1 MREKIEYFIVL
12 SVIKISKF
20 LSKFAVFALLK
31 FFAVILFWVLK
42 SRRKLAINNILAAYK
57 DFDFKKAKSLAKAN
71 FISISQTVAEVLLL
85 INDRINLDDVMQNG
99 ESAVKK
105 VKELTKNNKNGII
118 FVTAHF
124 GNWEFLAHYFATKG
138 FPASVV
144 GRYGNNSLIEDNITF
159 PFRHKFGNDLIYKD
173 DAMRNMIK
181 LLKNHGNLGILTDQ
195 KTGNFKA
202 EFFGRKCY
210 TTKSVATL
218 FLKFNPVI
226 IPIFAKRIDK
236 TKFEIIVEKFPEIPS
251 NLSKNEAEL
260 FITQTCNDI
269 FENIVRSAPEQWF
282 WMHNRW
288 RMDA

>member
-20 LSKFAVFALLK
+20 LPKFAVFALLK

-138 FPASVV
+138 FPVSVV

-218 FLKFNPVI
+218 FLKFNPMI

-236 TKFEIIVEKFPEIPS
+236 MKFEIIVEKFPEIPS

>member
-20 LSKFAVFALLK
+20 LPKFAVFALLK

-85 INDRINLDDVMQNG
+85 INDRINLDNVMQNG

-138 FPASVV
+138 FPVSVV

-210 TTKSVATL
+210 TTKTVATL
-218 FLKFNPVI
+218 FLKFNPMI

-288 RMDA
+288 RMDV

>member
-12 SVIKISKF
+12 FVIKISKF
-20 LSKFAVFALLK
+20 LPKFAVFALLK

-71 FISISQTVAEVLLL
+71 FISISQTIAEVLLL

-138 FPASVV
+138 FPVSVV

-236 TKFEIIVEKFPEIPS
+236 MKFEIIVEKFPEIPS

>member
-20 LSKFAVFALLK
+20 LPKFAVFALLK

-57 DFDFKKAKSLAKAN
+57 DFDFRKAKSLAKAN

-138 FPASVV
+138 FPVSVV

-236 TKFEIIVEKFPEIPS
+236 MKFEIIVEKFPEIPS

-288 RMDA
+288 RMDV

>member
-12 SVIKISKF
+12 YVIKISKF
-20 LSKFAVFALLK
+20 LPKFAVFALLK

-138 FPASVV
+138 FPVSVV

-202 EFFGRKCY
+202 EFFGRECY

-288 RMDA
+288 RMDV

>member
-12 SVIKISKF
+12 SIIKISKF
-20 LSKFAVFALLK
+20 LPKFAVFALLK

-42 SRRKLAINNILAAYK
+42 SRKKLAINNILAAYK

-138 FPASVV
+138 FPVSVV

-202 EFFGRKCY
+202 EFFERECY

>member
-20 LSKFAVFALLK
+20 LPKFAVFALLK

-138 FPASVV
+138 FPVSVV

-202 EFFGRKCY
+202 EFFGRECY

>member
-20 LSKFAVFALLK
+20 LPKFAVFALLK

-85 INDRINLDDVMQNG
+85 INDRINLGDVMQNG

-138 FPASVV
+138 FPVSVV

>member
-12 SVIKISKF
+12 SIIKISKF
-20 LSKFAVFALLK
+20 LPKFAVFALLK

-42 SRRKLAINNILAAYK
+42 SRKKLAINNILAAYK

-138 FPASVV
+138 FPVSVV

-202 EFFGRKCY
+202 EFFGRECY

>member
-20 LSKFAVFALLK
+20 LPKFAVFALLK

-138 FPASVV
+138 FPVSVV

-236 TKFEIIVEKFPEIPS
+236 MKFEIIVEKFPEIPS

>member
-20 LSKFAVFALLK
+20 LPKFAVFALLK
-31 FFAVILFWVLK
+31 FFATILFWVLK

-138 FPASVV
+138 FPVSVV

-288 RMDA
+288 RMDV

>member
-20 LSKFAVFALLK
+20 LPKFAVFALLK

-138 FPASVV
+138 FPVSVV

-202 EFFGRKCY
+202 EFFGRQCY

-236 TKFEIIVEKFPEIPS
+236 MKFEIIVEKFPEIPS

-269 FENIVRSAPEQWF
+269 FENIVRSVPEQWF

-288 RMDA
+288 RMDV

>member
-20 LSKFAVFALLK
+20 LPKFAVFALLK

-138 FPASVV
+138 FPVSVV

-202 EFFGRKCY
+202 EFFGRECY

-288 RMDA
+288 RMDV

>member
-20 LSKFAVFALLK
+20 LPKFAVFALLK

-138 FPASVV
+138 FPVSVV

-202 EFFGRKCY
+202 EFFGRECY

-218 FLKFNPVI
+218 FLKFNPMI

>member
-20 LSKFAVFALLK
+20 LPKFAVFALLK

-138 FPASVV
+138 FPVSVV

-236 TKFEIIVEKFPEIPS
+236 MKFEIIVEKFPEIPS

-260 FITQTCNDI
+260 FITQACNDI

-288 RMDA
+288 KQD

>member
-20 LSKFAVFALLK
+20 LPKFAVFALLK

-138 FPASVV
+138 FPVSVV

-202 EFFGRKCY
+202 EFFGRQCY

-218 FLKFNPVI
+218 FLKFNPMI

-288 RMDA
+288 RMDV

>member
-20 LSKFAVFALLK
+20 LPKFAVFALLK
-31 FFAVILFWVLK
+31 FFAVILFCILK

-138 FPASVV
+138 FPVSVV

-202 EFFGRKCY
+202 EFFGRECY

>member
-20 LSKFAVFALLK
+20 LPKFAVFALLK

-138 FPASVV
+138 FPVSVV

-202 EFFGRKCY
+202 EFFGRECY

-218 FLKFNPVI
+218 FLKFNPMI

-236 TKFEIIVEKFPEIPS
+236 MKFEIIVEKFPEIPS

-288 RMDA
+288 KQD

>member
-20 LSKFAVFALLK
+20 LPKFAVFALLK

-138 FPASVV
+138 FPVSVV

-202 EFFGRKCY
+202 EFFGRECY

-218 FLKFNPVI
+218 FLKFNPMI

-288 RMDA
+288 RMDV

>member
-12 SVIKISKF
+12 FVIKISKF
-20 LSKFAVFALLK
+20 LPKFAVFALLK

-138 FPASVV
+138 FPVSVV

-236 TKFEIIVEKFPEIPS
+236 MKFEIIVEKFPEIPS

>member
-20 LSKFAVFALLK
+20 LPKFAVFALLK

-138 FPASVV
+138 FPVSVV

-288 RMDA
+288 RMDV

>member
-20 LSKFAVFALLK
+20 LPKFAVFALLK

-138 FPASVV
+138 FPVSVV

-202 EFFGRKCY
+202 EFFGRQCY

-218 FLKFNPVI
+218 FLKFNPMI

-236 TKFEIIVEKFPEIPS
+236 MKFEIIVEKFPEIPS

-260 FITQTCNDI
+260 FITQACNDI

-288 RMDA
+288 KQD

>member
-20 LSKFAVFALLK
+20 LPKFAVFALLK

-85 INDRINLDDVMQNG
+85 INDRINLGDVMQNG

-138 FPASVV
+138 FPVSVV

-202 EFFGRKCY
+202 EFFGRECY

>member
-20 LSKFAVFALLK
+20 LPKFAVFVLLK

-138 FPASVV
+138 FPVSVV

-202 EFFGRKCY
+202 EFFGRECY

-218 FLKFNPVI
+218 FLKFNPMI

-236 TKFEIIVEKFPEIPS
+236 MKFEIIVEKFPEIPS

>member
-20 LSKFAVFALLK
+20 LPKFAVFALLK

-138 FPASVV
+138 FPVSVV

-202 EFFGRKCY
+202 EFFGRQCY

-218 FLKFNPVI
+218 FLKFNPMI

-236 TKFEIIVEKFPEIPS
+236 MKFEIIVEKFPEIPS

-260 FITQTCNDI
+260 FITQACNDI

-288 RMDA
+288 RMDV

>member
-20 LSKFAVFALLK
+20 LPKFAVFALLK

-138 FPASVV
+138 FPVSVV

-236 TKFEIIVEKFPEIPS
+236 MKFEIIVEKFPEIPS

-288 RMDA
+288 RMDV

>member
-20 LSKFAVFALLK
+20 LPKFAVFALLK

-138 FPASVV
+138 FPVSVV

-181 LLKNHGNLGILTDQ
+181 LLKNYGNLGILTDQ

-288 RMDA
+288 RMDV

>member
-1 MREKIEYFIVL
+1 M
-12 SVIKISKF
+12 
-20 LSKFAVFALLK
+20 
-31 FFAVILFWVLK
+31 
-42 SRRKLAINNILAAYK
+42 
-57 DFDFKKAKSLAKAN
+57 
-71 FISISQTVAEVLLL
+71 LL

-138 FPASVV
+138 FPVSVV

-236 TKFEIIVEKFPEIPS
+236 MKFEIIVEKFPEIPS

>member
-12 SVIKISKF
+12 SIIKISKF
-20 LSKFAVFALLK
+20 LPKFAVFALLK

-42 SRRKLAINNILAAYK
+42 SRKKLAINNILAAYK

-138 FPASVV
+138 FPVSVV

-202 EFFGRKCY
+202 EFFGRECY

-218 FLKFNPVI
+218 FLKFNPMI

>member
-20 LSKFAVFALLK
+20 LPKFAVFALLK

-138 FPASVV
+138 FPVSVV

-236 TKFEIIVEKFPEIPS
+236 MKFEIIVEKFPEIPS

-260 FITQTCNDI
+260 FITQACNDI

-288 RMDA
+288 RMDV

>member
-20 LSKFAVFALLK
+20 LPKFAVFALLK

-138 FPASVV
+138 FPVSVV

-236 TKFEIIVEKFPEIPS
+236 MKFEIIVEKFPEIPS

-269 FENIVRSAPEQWF
+269 FENTVRSAPEQWF

-288 RMDA
+288 RMDV

>member
-20 LSKFAVFALLK
+20 LPKFAVFALLK

-138 FPASVV
+138 FPVSVV

-202 EFFGRKCY
+202 EFFGRQCY

-218 FLKFNPVI
+218 FLKFNPMI

-236 TKFEIIVEKFPEIPS
+236 MKFEIIVEKFPEIPS

-288 RMDA
+288 KQD

>member
-20 LSKFAVFALLK
+20 LPKFAVFALLK

-57 DFDFKKAKSLAKAN
+57 DFDFIKAKSLAKAN

-99 ESAVKK
+99 ELAVKK

-138 FPASVV
+138 FPVSVV

-202 EFFGRKCY
+202 EFFGRECY

-288 RMDA
+288 RMDV

>member
-20 LSKFAVFALLK
+20 LPKFAVFALLK

-138 FPASVV
+138 FPVSVV

-269 FENIVRSAPEQWF
+269 FENIVRSVPEQWF

-288 RMDA
+288 RMDV

>member
-20 LSKFAVFALLK
+20 LPKFAVFALLK

-138 FPASVV
+138 FPVSVV

-181 LLKNHGNLGILTDQ
+181 LLKNHGNLGILTEQ

-236 TKFEIIVEKFPEIPS
+236 MKFEIIVEKFPEIPS

>member
-12 SVIKISKF
+12 SIIKISKF
-20 LSKFAVFALLK
+20 LPKFAVFALLK

-138 FPASVV
+138 FPVSVV

-202 EFFGRKCY
+202 EFFGRQCY

-218 FLKFNPVI
+218 FLKFNPMI

-288 RMDA
+288 RMDV

>member
-12 SVIKISKF
+12 SIIKISKF
-20 LSKFAVFALLK
+20 LPKFAVFALLK

-42 SRRKLAINNILAAYK
+42 SRKKLAINNILAAYK

-138 FPASVV
+138 FPVSVV

>member
-20 LSKFAVFALLK
+20 LPKFAVFALLK

-85 INDRINLDDVMQNG
+85 INDRINLDDIIQNG

-288 RMDA
+288 RMDV